1 MSLKKTKPNIEI
13 WLESLESE
21 LFFSSFSFLPISFL
35 IVLVFLLSRAP
46 LSEVITI
53 LGQPH
58 TLIFVFKHICVERIA
73 VLSVC
78 PRGSELLLS
87 GTKVMNSDLYYYNVE
102 VPLVTSFVYE
112 VTTFKF
118 LSHGE

>member
-1 MSLKKTKPNIEI
+1 M
-13 WLESLESE
+13 
-21 LFFSSFSFLPISFL
+21 
-35 IVLVFLLSRAP
+35 
-46 LSEVITI
+46 ITI

-58 TLIFVFKHICVERIA
+58 TLIFVFKHIRVERIA

-87 GTKVMNSDLYYYNVE
+87 GTKVMNSDLYYHKVE
-102 VPLVTSFVYE
+102 VPVVTSFVCE
-112 VTTFKF
+112 VTIATSKF

>member
-1 MSLKKTKPNIEI
+1 MFSLLAIR
-13 WLESLESE
+13 
-21 LFFSSFSFLPISFL
+21 FL
-35 IVLVFLLSRAP
+35 IVFVFLLFRAP

-58 TLIFVFKHICVERIA
+58 TLIFVFKHIYVECIA

-78 PRGSELLLS
+78 PRGSELLVS
-87 GTKVMNSDLYYYNVE
+87 GTKVMNSVLYYYNVE
-102 VPLVTSFVYE
+102 VPVVTSFVCE

>member
-1 MSLKKTKPNIEI
+1 M
-13 WLESLESE
+13 
-21 LFFSSFSFLPISFL
+21 
-35 IVLVFLLSRAP
+35 
-46 LSEVITI
+46 
-53 LGQPH
+53 
-58 TLIFVFKHICVERIA
+58 
-73 VLSVC
+73 LSVC